1 VRVTGARRNQDFR
14 SSRPFAGDGRAESQK
29 GFDVKR
35 GRRDARYSGS
45 VRARPAPLAVVAIV
59 AAVIGGIS
67 VLGVAKAAGWLS
79 TENKKTVIV
88 QTPRVAAAATAKSA
102 ASPSAK
108 PLVGNGFDPRRI
120 YTSRS
125 PGVVTIYAI
134 YGSDS
139 ATAQQAQGSGFVVSP
154 TGYILTN
161 SHVITNAGEGDSR
174 VSAADRL
181 FVEFQDRDRLPAKVV
196 GWDIYDDVG
205 LIKVDPAGHGLDPVP
220 LGDSARVNVGEPVAA
235 IGSPFGNVN
244 SLSVGVV
251 SATER
256 SISSLT
262 SRYSLVDA
270 IQTDAP
276 INHGNSGGPL
286 FDARGRVIGI
296 NAQIRSDSG
305 SAEGVG
311 FAVPIDSA
319 RRSMT
324 QLIATGRVSYAYVG
338 IETEDLIPT
347 IAKRLGYPVSHGAV
361 ITQVNP
367 HTPGAD
373 AGLRAGTD
381 REELLGS
388 QFVRGGDVIV
398 AIDGHP
404 VGSAEDVVRV
414 VTEQLSP
421 GQSVPVTFIRAGRR
435 HRVTVN
441 LAERPANPG

>member
-1 VRVTGARRNQDFR
+1 VR
-14 SSRPFAGDGRAESQK
+14 P
-29 GFDVKR
+29 
-35 GRRDARYSGS
+35 
-45 VRARPAPLAVVAIV
+45 VRARTPPLAAVAIV
-59 AAVIGGIS
+59 AAVIGG
-67 VLGVAKAAGWLS
+67 VAALAVGKGAGWLGGG
-79 TENKKTVIV
+79 TKKTVIV
-88 QTPRVAAAATAKSA
+88 QTPAVAQAVATPKTAVA
-102 ASPSAK
+102 PSAK
-108 PLVGNGFDPRRI
+108 PLLGNGFDPRRI
-120 YTSRS
+120 YASRS

-134 YGSDS
+134 YGGDS
-139 ATAQQAQGSGFVVSP
+139 STAQQAQGSGFVVSSK
-154 TGYILTN
+154 GYILTN
-161 SHVITNAGEGDSR
+161 SHVITNAGEGDGHIK
-174 VSAADRL
+174 AANQL
-181 FVEFQDRDRLPAKVV
+181 FVEFQDRDRIPATVV

-205 LIKVDPAGHGLDPVP
+205 LIKVDAAQHKLDPVP
-220 LGDSARVNVGEPVAA
+220 LGDSARVLVGQPVAA

-256 SISSLT
+256 SIESLT

-296 NAQIRSDSG
+296 NAQIRSDTG

-338 IETEDLIPT
+338 IETEDLIPS
-347 IAKRLGYPVSHGAV
+347 IAKKLGYPVTHGAV
-361 ITQVNP
+361 ITRVSSG
-367 HTPGAD
+367 TPGAQ
-373 AGLRAGTD
+373 AGFRAGSD
-381 REELLGS
+381 REDLLGA
-388 QFVRGGDVIV
+388 QFIRGGDLIV
-398 AIDGHP
+398 AIGGHP
-404 VGSAEDVVRV
+404 VGSAEDVVRI

-421 GQSVPVTFIRAGRR
+421 GQSVPVTFYRGSQR
-435 HRVTVN
+435 HRVTIK